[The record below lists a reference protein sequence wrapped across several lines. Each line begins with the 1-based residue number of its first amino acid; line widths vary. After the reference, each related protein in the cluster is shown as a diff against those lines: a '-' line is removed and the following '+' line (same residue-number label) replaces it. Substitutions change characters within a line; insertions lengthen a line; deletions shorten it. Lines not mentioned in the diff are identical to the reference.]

1 LDRWGRLCSVA
12 CLGIGL
18 ALQARADEALVQFDI
33 PAAEARTG
41 LNLFARQSGT
51 PMLYMNEPLG
61 SRRTNAVSG
70 KLTVRQALEI
80 LLRHT
85 GISGVINKA
94 GVLTITV
101 GDPENSA
108 QPGEIKMQENEKPA
122 KRGAAFLAAVVALLT
137 AGFAAHADDTP
148 QTYAGGN
155 SAALE
160 EIIVTAQKR
169 VENLQNVP
177 VSVQVISG
185 QKLADENYN
194 SLADLTQTV
203 PSVHVLTG
211 PFDNQL
217 YIRGIGSGQNASF
230 DQSVAT
236 FVDDIYHGRSRMS
249 NATFLDL
256 DRIEVLKGPQS
267 TFFGNNAIAG
277 ALNIVT
283 KKPGDTFDAS
293 ARALYG
299 QFGQY
304 ALEGAVG
311 GPITDIL
318 GARLAVTRNGDDRG
332 WIENVSLGQRAPIN
346 NNEAGRLTLVFNPSQ
361 DLDATFKI
369 EGSKSRLSGSY
380 ADEPVQ
386 WNNCPPPPP
395 FGPGAVLGCANALA
409 LIAAGKYIPLGL
421 DNNLNTGLPGQGN
434 TLSTFEDVLTT
445 NYRQWGQTFTSVTGF
460 NNYHSNTDVDNGLL
474 PVDVIA
480 TSQSPEKY
488 HQFSQ
493 ELRVA
498 SAVDQTVA
506 YLAGVYFQTDQL
518 NYAQQA
524 TLPLF
529 DGLPA
534 DGFPFDQL
542 APYLPI
548 ASLGGFSQRE
558 DVYSAFGSLSWTATD
573 KLKISGGLRAS
584 WVSKNSTIYKSY
596 GTGTELYGG
605 FEPLPAAIQPT
616 AGLLLGAPG
625 SEEFEQ
631 TNHAVM
637 PSARFQYEF
646 SSEAMGYFSYNRG
659 FKAGG
664 FNGDVAFAP
673 IANSA
678 YGPEY
683 VNAYELGIKT
693 TWLDN
698 TVLLDVDVFRSDYKG
713 LQVSASTHD
722 VATDTF
728 TTYVQNAAS
737 STSEGVEIEAR
748 WAVTQA
754 LRLSTNITYLDS
766 HYDSYP
772 NAPQTL
778 LQSTCA
784 ALSAAT
790 PQCAQFVYPI
800 ASVENLSGTPTQ
812 FAPRWSGSMTA
823 SYVLQ
828 LPGEYQFT
836 TEVSPYFTSSYNKDP
851 QFDLAGIGYAA
862 GSDAYYRLD
871 ARLTLTGPGGHWA
884 VDVIGKNLA
893 DRLIIVNNGFG
904 TGWKEEP
911 RNVAVQFRY
920 HY

>member
-1 LDRWGRLCSVA
+1 MRNY
-12 CLGIGL
+12 
-18 ALQARADEALVQFDI
+18 ALVFGCCLAGALSQGTLSAF
-33 PAAEARTG
+33 AEDQKSAEPEK
-41 LNLFARQSGT
+41 FA
-51 PMLYMNEPLG
+51 
-61 SRRTNAVSG
+61 
-70 KLTVRQALEI
+70 LTEI
-80 LLRHT
+80 
-85 GISGVINKA
+85 V
-94 GVLTITV
+94 
-101 GDPENSA
+101 
-108 QPGEIKMQENEKPA
+108 
-122 KRGAAFLAAVVALLT
+122 
-137 AGFAAHADDTP
+137 
-148 QTYAGGN
+148 
-155 SAALE
+155 
-160 EIIVTAQKR
+160 VTAQKR

-177 VSVQVISG
+177 VAVQVISG
-185 QKLADENYN
+185 QKLAEQNYN
-194 SLADLTQTV
+194 TLADLTQTV
-203 PSVHVLTG
+203 PGVNVSTDA
-211 PFDNQL
+211 FDNQL
-217 YIRGIGSGQNASF
+217 YIRGIGSGENASF

-236 FVDDIYHGRSRMS
+236 FVDDIYHGRSRLS

-304 ALEGAVG
+304 AVEGAVG
-311 GPITDIL
+311 GPITDTF

-346 NNEAGRLTLVFNPSQ
+346 NNDAGRLTLVFNPSQ
-361 DLDATFKI
+361 DLDATFKV

-380 ADEPVQ
+380 ADDPVQ

-395 FGPGAVLGCANALA
+395 FSAGNVLGCSNALA
-409 LIAAGKYIPLGL
+409 LIAAGTKVPLGL
-421 DNNLNTGLPGQGN
+421 NNNLNTGLPGQGH
-434 TLSTFEDVLTT
+434 TLSTFEDVLTV
-445 NYRQWGQTFTSVTGF
+445 NYRQWNHTFTSVTGF
-460 NNYHSNTDVDNGLL
+460 NSYHSNADVDNGLL
-474 PVDVIA
+474 PVDQIA

-498 SAVDQTVA
+498 SAADQTLA

-518 NYAQQA
+518 NYSQQA

-529 DGLPA
+529 DGVA
-534 DGFPFDQL
+534 AGSPFLGL

-558 DVYSAFGSLSWTATD
+558 DVYSGFGSLTWTATD
-573 KLKISGGLRAS
+573 KLRISGGLRAS
-584 WVSKNSTIYKSY
+584 WVSKDSTIFKTY
-596 GTGTELYGG
+596 GTGTQLYGG
-605 FEPLPAAIQPT
+605 FEPLPSALQPT

-625 SEEFEQ
+625 SETLKQ
-631 TNHAVM
+631 TDHAVM
-637 PSARFQYEF
+637 PSGRIQYQL
-646 SSEAMGYFSYNRG
+646 SPEAMSYFSYNRG

-683 VNAYELGIKT
+683 VNAYELGVKT

-713 LQVSASTHD
+713 LQVTAATQD
-722 VATDTF
+722 VVTDTF
-728 TTYVQNAAS
+728 TSFVQNAAT

-748 WAVTQA
+748 WAVTKA
-754 LRLSTNITYLDS
+754 LRFSTNITYLDS
-766 HYDSYP
+766 HYVNYP
-772 NAPQTL
+772 NAPRTTL
-778 LQSTCA
+778 QGICA

-790 PQCAQFVYPI
+790 PQCAQFSYPI
-800 ASVENLSGTPTQ
+800 AGVENLSGTPTQ
-812 FAPRWSGSMTA
+812 FAPRWSGSMAA
-823 SYVLQ
+823 SYALQ
-828 LPGEYQFT
+828 LPGQYQFT
-836 TEVSPYFTSSYNKDP
+836 TEVSPYFTSSYNRDP
-851 QFDLAGIGYAA
+851 EYDLAGIGSTA
-862 GSDAYYRLD
+862 GTDAYVRID
-871 ARLTLTGPGGHWA
+871 ARLTLAGPGGHWA

-893 DRLIIVNNGFG
+893 DRLIIVENGLG